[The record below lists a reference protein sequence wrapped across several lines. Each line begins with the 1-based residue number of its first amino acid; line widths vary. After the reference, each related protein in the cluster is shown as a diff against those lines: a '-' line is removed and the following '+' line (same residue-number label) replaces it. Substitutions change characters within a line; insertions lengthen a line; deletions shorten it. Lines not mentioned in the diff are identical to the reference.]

1 MPGTC
6 WDNPDRRCATQPAIY
21 AFIYGATV
29 AAFPKAIFVMS
40 AILLYVVVA
49 MLAGIRPYIDI
60 AAGGA
65 GDEEGAA
72 EVAAARHEGA
82 LPETE
87 TETETEGE
95 GEGEGLL
102 GVEDAGDDDD
112 GTAVAGVAVAA
123 APEEDEADRRG
134 RHGSRRR
141 DREWMEEQARRSSIL
156 RVSVSEQ
163 TL

>member
-1 MPGTC
+1 
-6 WDNPDRRCATQPAIY
+6 
-21 AFIYGATV
+21 
-29 AAFPKAIFVMS
+29 MS
-40 AILLYVVVA
+40 AILLYIVVA

-60 AAGGA
+60 ASGGA

-72 EVAAARHEGA
+72 EAGTARREGA

-95 GEGEGLL
+95 GEGEGML

-112 GTAVAGVAVAA
+112 GAAVAGVVVA
-123 APEEDEADRRG
+123 APEEEEADRRG

-141 DREWMEEQARRSSIL
+141 DRERMEEQARRSSIL